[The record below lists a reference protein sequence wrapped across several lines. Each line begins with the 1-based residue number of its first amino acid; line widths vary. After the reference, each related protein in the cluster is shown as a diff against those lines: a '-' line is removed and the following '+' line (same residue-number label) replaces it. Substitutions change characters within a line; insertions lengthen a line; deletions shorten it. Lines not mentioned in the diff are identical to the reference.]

1 MHTTPKQVGALA
13 KLCLIGE
20 QISNSNFT
28 MFKQQKMK
36 GLFDRK
42 GKCGKGENMR
52 MWRKNAQGTRNESQY
67 KFEKNSSIDF

>member
-36 GLFDRK
+36 GLFDIK
-42 GKCGKGENMR
+42 WKCGKGETMR
-52 MWRKNAQGTRNESQY
+52 MWRKNGQGTRIESQD
-67 KFEKNSSIDF
+67 KFEKNNSLDF

>member
-20 QISNSNFT
+20 QVSSPNFT

-36 GLFDRK
+36 ALFDGK
-42 GKCGKGENMR
+42 GKCGKGKYMR
-52 MWRKNAQGTRNESQY
+52 MWRKNAQGTRNESQD
-67 KFEKNSSIDF
+67 KFEKNSSIHF

>member
-28 MFKQQKMK
+28 
-36 GLFDRK
+36 
-42 GKCGKGENMR
+42 
-52 MWRKNAQGTRNESQY
+52 
-67 KFEKNSSIDF
+67 SSNNKK